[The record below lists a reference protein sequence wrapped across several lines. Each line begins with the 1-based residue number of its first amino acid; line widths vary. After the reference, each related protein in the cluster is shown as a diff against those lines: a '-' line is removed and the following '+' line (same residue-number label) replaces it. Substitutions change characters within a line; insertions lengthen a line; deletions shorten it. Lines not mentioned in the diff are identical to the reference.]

1 VQWCAGRLGD
11 YVRKSSR
18 AMPEVERKDLDIAL
32 TATFTLLALIIG
44 FSFSMA
50 ITRYDLR
57 KTYEEAE
64 ASAIGTEYLR
74 ADFLPNT
81 DAAKLREL
89 LKTYVTQR
97 VSFYMTSNR
106 TKLGQLDAST
116 AQVQKE
122 MWSTVQSAATAQ
134 PTPISA
140 LAAAGMNDVFSAEGN
155 TTASWWN
162 RLPLAAWGLMM
173 AIAICANLLLGY
185 IAHRSSALLILVL
198 PLATSIAFF
207 LIAEID
213 SPRGGLISVLPNNLR
228 RVAEAMTVNR

>member
-11 YVRKSSR
+11 YVRKSGGR
-18 AMPEVERKDLDIAL
+18 MPETERKDLDIAL

-64 ASAIGTEYLR
+64 ASAIATAYRR

-81 DAAKLREL
+81 DAVKLREL
-89 LKTYVTQR
+89 LKTYVRQR
-97 VSFYMTSNR
+97 VSFYIISNSTELR
-106 TKLGQLDAST
+106 QLDGST
-116 AQVQKE
+116 AQVQSE
-122 MWSTVQSAATAQ
+122 LWATVQSAATAR

-140 LAAAGMNDVFSAEGN
+140 LLVSGMNDVLTAEGN

-162 RLPLAAWGLMM
+162 SLPLAAWSLMA

-185 IAHRSSALLILVL
+185 ISHKSSALLILVL

-213 SPRGGLISVLPNNLR
+213 SPRGGLISVLPDNLR
-228 RVAEAMTVNR
+228 RAAQAMTVNR

>member
-1 VQWCAGRLGD
+1 
-11 YVRKSSR
+11 
-18 AMPEVERKDLDIAL
+18 MPEAERKDLDIAL
-32 TATFTLLALIIG
+32 TATFTLLALIVG

-50 ITRYDLR
+50 TTRYDLR

-64 ASAIGTEYLR
+64 ASSIATAYLR

-81 DAAKLREL
+81 GAVKLREL
-89 LKTYVTQR
+89 LKTYVRQR
-97 VSFYMTSNR
+97 VFFYMTSNNTELR
-106 TKLGQLDAST
+106 QLDVST

-140 LAAAGMNDVFSAEGN
+140 LVAAGMNDVLSAEGK
-155 TTASWWN
+155 TAASWSN
-162 RLPLAAWGLMM
+162 RLPLAAWMLMM

-185 IAHRSSALLILVL
+185 ISHRSSALLILVL

-207 LIAEID
+207 LIAEIE
-213 SPRGGLISVLPNNLR
+213 SPRGGLISVLPDNLR
-228 RVAEAMTVNR
+228 RAAQVMTVMR

>member
-1 VQWCAGRLGD
+1 MAE
-11 YVRKSSR
+11 
-18 AMPEVERKDLDIAL
+18 AERKDLDIAL

-64 ASAIGTEYLR
+64 ASAIATAYLR
-74 ADFLPNT
+74 ADFLPKT

-89 LKTYVTQR
+89 LKTYVRQR
-97 VSFYMTSNR
+97 VSFYTTSNGTELR
-106 TKLGQLDAST
+106 QLDTST

-140 LAAAGMNDVFSAEGN
+140 LVAAGMNDVLSAEGK
-155 TTASWWN
+155 TSASWSN
-162 RLPLAAWGLMM
+162 RLPLAAWVLMT

-185 IAHRSSALLILVL
+185 ISHRSSALLILVL

-207 LIAEID
+207 LIAEIE
-213 SPRGGLISVLPNNLR
+213 SPRGGLISVLPDNLR
-228 RVAEAMTVNR
+228 RVAQAMTVMR

>member
-1 VQWCAGRLGD
+1 
-11 YVRKSSR
+11 
-18 AMPEVERKDLDIAL
+18 MPEAERKDLDIAL

-64 ASAIGTEYLR
+64 ASAIATAYFR
-74 ADFLPNT
+74 ADFLSGT

-89 LKTYVTQR
+89 LKTYVRQR
-97 VSFYMTSNR
+97 VSFYITSSSTELR
-106 TKLGQLDAST
+106 QLDAST

-122 MWSTVQSAATAQ
+122 LWSTVQRAAAAQ
-134 PTPISA
+134 PTAISA
-140 LAAAGMNDVFSAEGN
+140 LVAAGMNDVLSASGN
-155 TTASWWN
+155 TSASWLN
-162 RLPLAAWGLMM
+162 RLPLAAWMLMM

-207 LIAEID
+207 LIAEIE
-213 SPRGGLISVLPNNLR
+213 SPRGGLISVLPDNLR
-228 RVAEAMTVNR
+228 AAAQAMGS